1 MATSLNYGIPD
12 DILEEYGI
20 VILYNIIL
28 GTILYFIFIREL
40 FDHYLNL
47 SIQLNQ
53 MSSESLGLKNWTTE
67 IEKVFLFSNNF
78 YFSLFL

>member
-40 FDHYLNL
+40 LDHYLNL
-47 SIQLNQ
+47 SIQ
-53 MSSESLGLKNWTTE
+53 
-67 IEKVFLFSNNF
+67 SN
-78 YFSLFL
+78 

>member
-1 MATSLNYGIPD
+1 M
-12 DILEEYGI
+12 
-20 VILYNIIL
+20 
-28 GTILYFIFIREL
+28 LYFILIREL

-47 SIQLNQ
+47 SIQSNQ
-53 MSSESLGLKNWTTE
+53 MSGESLGLKNWTTE

>member
-28 GTILYFIFIREL
+28 GAILYFIFIREL

-47 SIQLNQ
+47 SIYSNQ
-53 MSSESLGLKNWTTE
+53 MSVESLGLKNWTTE